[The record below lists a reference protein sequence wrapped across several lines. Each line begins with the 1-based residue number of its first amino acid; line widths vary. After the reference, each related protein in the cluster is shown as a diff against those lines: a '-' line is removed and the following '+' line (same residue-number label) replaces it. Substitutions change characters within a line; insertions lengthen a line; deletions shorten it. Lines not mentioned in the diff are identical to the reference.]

1 MAVSATGSGFNA
13 TILDYKAWL
22 ESQTAEDIDELGKE
36 LAKQTTTNKKGLRF
50 FYDTIDRTI
59 VYAPCPGRTAV
70 QGYFKRSEYEDAYDK
85 YDYVERCISMAI
97 VAYMELVSPQNKS
110 TGFWR
115 HNYNQGLVVHADVP
129 HLTVEDI
136 VDIANRGIDDET
148 LDAFAATSELDLQ
161 WYLSIE
167 DRPTEH
173 KANSKRLYEQW
184 AAAVMHAN
192 NDGGAHLE
200 RLTSRFTLDADK
212 LYESVKEWRLF
223 TRTDGTY
230 YYQSNPLIKLVKIID
245 LLGVDEG
252 SRFIELLAKHF
263 ARTGGHI
270 SDLVAIKVLLER
282 IGARAELI
290 VTGAEFKSSLH
301 NPLGVFSGL
310 YSRTGV
316 DPAEVREITLAPKST
331 DSLRAMVMANR
342 LASAELPKATISME
356 PTTLAVIQTAA
367 EALVGLGKGA
377 DHSPTASLISSSRC
391 FIDLVARGRIVARKS
406 DLSGKYENRL
416 VL

>member
-97 VAYMELVSPQNKS
+97 VAYMELVSLQNKTS
-110 TGFWR
+110 GFWR

>member
-13 TILDYKAWL
+13 TILDYKDWL

-59 VYAPCPGRTAV
+59 VYALHPGRTAV

-110 TGFWR
+110 TGFWQ